1 MTLMPDTVLPA
12 EKVPAGE
19 KELLSLIPELR
30 AFARAL
36 TRNVTDADDLVQ
48 ETLTRAIAN
57 FDKFTPGTMMRAWLF
72 TIMRNAFYSRQRKA
86 GRETTGATDCV
97 AGTPAMAPNQE
108 WVVTY
113 SEVMEAMLDLP
124 VHYRE
129 TLVLV
134 TMIGESYENAAQI
147 LGCNIGTV
155 KSRINRAR
163 QALIDKLGGQS
174 IV

>member
-1 MTLMPDTVLPA
+1 MTMMGKAVLPA
-12 EKVPAGE
+12 RPVPAGE
-19 KELLSLIPELR
+19 IELLSLIPEMR
-30 AFARAL
+30 AYARAL

-57 FDKFTPGTMMRAWLF
+57 FDKFTPGSMMRAWLF

-86 GRETTGATDCV
+86 GREMTGATDCV
-97 AGTPAMAPNQE
+97 AGLPLVAPNQE
-108 WVVTY
+108 WVVVY
-113 SEVMEAMLDLP
+113 GEVMQALSELP

-163 QALIDKLGGQS
+163 HALLERLGGHA
-174 IV
+174 VV